1 MDEKRRGLKFID
13 FIPIMGFI
21 FFLERNRK
29 IIKGVTGI
37 PLIDLGYFPRRALL
51 EKMKQGVKDK
61 EKLKV
66 YDSLWLE
73 WMNWRKLLGIY
84 NFLVIIIIC
93 VLIVSLFN

>member
-1 MDEKRRGLKFID
+1 MDEKKIGLKFSD
-13 FIPIMGFI
+13 FIPIIGFI
-21 FFLERNRK
+21 FFMERNRR
-29 IIKGVTGI
+29 IIKEITGM

-51 EKMKQGVKDK
+51 EKMKQGVKNK

-84 NFLVIIIIC
+84 NFIVIIAVVI
-93 VLIVSLFN
+93 LIASLFN